1 MSRRVRVVA
10 ICAVL
15 ALGAGCQSSPGPA
28 IGASSR
34 ANVPLSTAPIA
45 FVLANPSGLLALDA
59 SGGVVRKYDL
69 PPDAFPSGPA
79 IAPDGRQVVFALTRI
94 GANGFGSDIL
104 AVNLDGSGMR
114 SLVVHEQDN
123 VYYASPA
130 IDPSGRYLY
139 FGRRAGI
146 VSNGTSVTDDGV
158 ERLDLR
164 TNART
169 RLIPDAADL
178 TISVDGRRLVFAH
191 LVKGQVDTLW
201 TANADGS
208 QAKPFFAVKDRF
220 FYLQT
225 PRSAPSGCQ
234 VVFSG
239 AGRTARGGGTAG
251 GRQAH
256 LGIPSELYLVPCD
269 GSKIDTIAET
279 QDDVTP
285 AWSPDATKIAYVI
298 GGGLYTLTVATREV
312 RRIGQNDAFSYGD
325 LVWLR

>member
-34 ANVPLSTAPIA
+34 TNVPLSTAPIA

-59 SGGVVRKYDL
+59 SGGVVRKYDV

-114 SLVVHEQDN
+114 TLVQHEQDN

-130 IDPSGRYLY
+130 IEPSGRYLF

-146 VSNGTSVTDDGV
+146 VSSGTSVTDDGI
-158 ERLDLR
+158 ERLDLQ
-164 TNART
+164 TSART
-169 RLIPDAADL
+169 RLMPDAAGL
-178 TISVDGRRLVFAH
+178 TISLDGRTLVFAH
-191 LVKGQVDTLW
+191 LVKGPVDTLW
-201 TANADGS
+201 AAHADGS
-208 QAKPFFAVKDRF
+208 PA
-220 FYLQT
+220 
-225 PRSAPSGCQ
+225 
-234 VVFSG
+234 G
-239 AGRTARGGGTAG
+239 A
-251 GRQAH
+251 
-256 LGIPSELYLVPCD
+256 
-269 GSKIDTIAET
+269 
-279 QDDVTP
+279 
-285 AWSPDATKIAYVI
+285 
-298 GGGLYTLTVATREV
+298 
-312 RRIGQNDAFSYGD
+312 
-325 LVWLR
+325 